1 MMSINHSDIAILKI
15 KGSDYHCVISAI
27 SKNET
32 LKLNGK
38 CWFDQKKQN
47 IQHENFI
54 FICKNGQRLRLAI
67 LKLKKINLT
76 IIRLLLFWEM

>member
-1 MMSINHSDIAILKI
+1 MSVNHSDIAILKI
-15 KGSDYHCVISAI
+15 KGFDYHCIISEI

-47 IQHENFI
+47 IIQHEKFI

-76 IIRLLLFWEM
+76 VIRLLFFWEM